1 MKKVIFIQNE
11 DALGGIWYVNKT
23 IGEALAKRGYDVQI
37 VSVRGGS
44 NCIQKDISNVKID
57 IINDKYSWDLMRKK
71 DVLFPLKK
79 LKIITFFKILIKYIK
94 SHIMLKNDFKKLKQ
108 YIILNKPDYILAS
121 QYQTLYG
128 IPKQYLS
135 RTLYEHH
142 ASFDFLMEAKDNF
155 RVLKK
160 YNSRIYG
167 YIWLSKAALNKAK
180 NNGFNK
186 SICLPNPIRFF
197 SEKKADVIR
206 NKKIVVISRI
216 ENYNKRINK
225 MISFV
230 DDVFKNEKF
239 KDWVFEIYGVGE
251 FDTESQRI
259 IDTNKQIIYKG
270 STNNPK
276 DILLNSSINLNTSIF
291 EGFSMSILEASM
303 CGVPTIT
310 FNHGES
316 TNEEVINDKTGY
328 IIEQNNDNEYKRKLE
343 YIMANEKELERLSLG
358 CKEYSNNFVVDKV
371 VENWINLFKEM
382 DEVEYEEN

>member
-1 MKKVIFIQNE
+1 M
-11 DALGGIWYVNKT
+11 
-23 IGEALAKRGYDVQI
+23 
-37 VSVRGGS
+37 
-44 NCIQKDISNVKID
+44 QKDISNVKID

-71 DVLFPLKK
+71 EVLFPLKK
-79 LKIITFFKILIKYIK
+79 LKIITFFKKLIKYIK
-94 SHIMLKNDFKKLKQ
+94 SHIMLKGDFKKLKQ

-160 YNSRIYG
+160 YNDRIYG

-186 SICLPNPIRFF
+186 SFCLPNPIRFF
-197 SEKKADVIR
+197 SEKKADVIK

-230 DDVFKNEKF
+230 DDAFKNEKF

-251 FDTESQRI
+251 FDIESQRI

-328 IIEQNNDNEYKRKLE
+328 IIEQNNDNEYKKKLE
-343 YIMANEKELERLSLG
+343 YIMSNEKELERLSFG